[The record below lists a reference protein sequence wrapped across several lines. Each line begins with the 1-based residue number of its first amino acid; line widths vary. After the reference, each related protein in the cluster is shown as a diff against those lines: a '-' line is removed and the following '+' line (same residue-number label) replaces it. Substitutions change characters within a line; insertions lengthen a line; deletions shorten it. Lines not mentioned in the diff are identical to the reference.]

1 MTKKKNERTPTFL
14 VFSRWTHDPA
24 ASSLNRA
31 CTRTPRAGLRGAPP
45 HTPGHRS
52 HPPSFRFAANGPA
65 RRRLHPLPLRRARQP
80 GGRLE
85 RGAPLAAGGAE
96 RGLPFV
102 VITSNPNPPPPPLPL
117 SQALRARAA
126 GEALPLKQYHNAIKR
141 ALITRFAGGAERL
154 LDLACGRGGDI
165 HKWFDAGVA
174 YVLGVDLSPGE
185 IEEAKRRYAE
195 AAAKRGGGGGTVAE
209 FRVCD
214 TLGAAPFAAPP
225 PFDAVSCM
233 FAAHYFFVSEAAAS
247 TFLANVAANLK
258 PGGLFFGTVPSG
270 KRVMAAI
277 RAGGGWP
284 HLDTRMLKLGA
295 RWAGDVKP
303 FGCGY
308 TCAIGDTVTAA
319 VDDAAAASEGS
330 FEYLVFFSAFTA
342 LAGVHGLEPVAAWGR
357 DAEALLDQGDEGAHF
372 KHFAPRFPGAD
383 PSLERASELFAA
395 FVFRKKGGT
404 G

>member
-1 MTKKKNERTPTFL
+1 MRY
-14 VFSRWTHDPA
+14 A
-24 ASSLNRA
+24 
-31 CTRTPRAGLRGAPP
+31 
-45 HTPGHRS
+45 
-52 HPPSFRFAANGPA
+52 
-65 RRRLHPLPLRRARQP
+65 
-80 GGRLE
+80 
-85 RGAPLAAGGAE
+85 
-96 RGLPFV
+96 
-102 VITSNPNPPPPPLPL
+102 
-117 SQALRARAA
+117 
-126 GEALPLKQYHNAIKR
+126 
-141 ALITRFAGGAERL
+141 
-154 LDLACGRGGDI
+154 
-165 HKWFDAGVA
+165 
-174 YVLGVDLSPGE
+174 LGVDLSPGE

-195 AAAKRGGGGGTVAE
+195 AAAKRGAGGVVAE

-247 TFLANVAANLK
+247 TFLANVSANLK
-258 PGGLFFGTVPSG
+258 PGGFFFGTVPSG
-270 KRVMAAI
+270 KRVMAAVK
-277 RAGGGWP
+277 AGGSWP
-284 HLDTRMLKLGA
+284 TLDARMLKLRA

-319 VDDAAAASEGS
+319 ADDAAASEGS

-342 LAGVHGLEPVAAWGR
+342 LAGVHGLDPVGDWGR

-395 FVFRKKGGT
+395 FVFRKR
-404 G
+404 

>member
-1 MTKKKNERTPTFL
+1 MDARPGRIL
-14 VFSRWTHDPA
+14 SQPCVHTHPA
-24 ASSLNRA
+24 R
-31 CTRTPRAGLRGAPP
+31 GVERGAPP
-45 HTPGHRS
+45 HTRPQIA
-52 HPPSFRFAANGPA
+52 PPLLSFRRKWTSAPSTTPA
-65 RRRLHPLPLRRARQP
+65 PTTTRTPTRRSTRKRCAPRKA
-80 GGRLE
+80 GGK
-85 RGAPLAAGGAE
+85 GGAE
-96 RGLPFV
+96 GGLPFV
-102 VITSNPNPPPPPLPL
+102 VIKPPSPAPPPLPL